1 MNELFKN
8 KKNRWMFNDDRIID
22 LINNDKSI
30 SYNGKSTFI
39 IGLIKFFNIINISWI
54 VLYTSSLIMFLSLI
68 FKQVFY
74 AMIKRND
81 FKKIGDFYFF
91 MLSTGSS

>member
-8 KKNRWMFNDDRIID
+8 KKYRWMFNDDRIIE

-30 SYNGKSTFI
+30 SYNGKSIFI

-68 FKQVFY
+68 FKQVF
-74 AMIKRND
+74 
-81 FKKIGDFYFF
+81 
-91 MLSTGSS
+91 ML